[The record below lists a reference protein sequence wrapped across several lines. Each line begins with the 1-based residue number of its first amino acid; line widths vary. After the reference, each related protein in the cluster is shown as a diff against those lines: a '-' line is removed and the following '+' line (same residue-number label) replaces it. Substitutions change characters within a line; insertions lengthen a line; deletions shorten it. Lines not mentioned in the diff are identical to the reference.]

1 MSHPL
6 FDLSGQKALIT
17 GGGRGIG
24 LTLATGLAQ
33 AGADVALADIDFS
46 QVEEGQREIEAL
58 GRKCTLIEA
67 DVTDVAGLIDWLKG
81 RGEGYGEAFADLD
94 LVRVAV
100 NQSHVD
106 LDHALAASDEVAFF
120 PPVTGG

>member
-1 MSHPL
+1 MKL
-6 FDLSGQKALIT
+6 VYFAWVREKAGLST
-17 GGGRGIG
+17 E
-24 LTLATGLAQ
+24 
-33 AGADVALADIDFS
+33 DV
-46 QVEEGQREIEAL
+46 
-58 GRKCTLIEA
+58 TPPA
-67 DVTDVAGLIDWLKG
+67 DVTDVAGLIGWLKG